1 MRNII
6 PAADVQRF
14 AVRLARVLEVP
25 LTDVCKR
32 LGPLAAPLFCAALLV
47 GAPASAD
54 EDTRAS
60 DLAARLKALDLGL
73 GVQGVA
79 PSEVPGLFEVETDA
93 GLLYVTEDA
102 GYLIAGNVYEIQD
115 GGLVNLTERKRSAER
130 RELFTSIDETDLI
143 SFTPEGGAKAA
154 VMVFTDTD
162 CGFCR
167 QLHSQ
172 MAQYHALGIEVRY
185 LAFPRAG
192 VGSPTYDK
200 MVSAWCSDDAREALT
215 ALKRGEG
222 IPERYCE
229 SHPVGEQYELGQLI
243 GITGTPAILLA
254 SGRLLPGY
262 VPPDD
267 LAALLGL

>member
-1 MRNII
+1 M
-6 PAADVQRF
+6 
-14 AVRLARVLEVP
+14 
-25 LTDVCKR
+25 TDVCNR
-32 LGPLAAPLFCAALLV
+32 LRAFTAAVFCAAFLLMP
-47 GAPASAD
+47 APTRPASAD

-60 DLAARLKALDLGL
+60 DLAARLEMLDLGL
-73 GVQGVA
+73 GVKGVTL
-79 PSEVPGLFEVETDA
+79 SEVPGLFEVETDG

-102 GYLIAGNVYEIQD
+102 GYLIAGNVYEIRD
-115 GGLVNLTERKRSAER
+115 GGLVNLTEQKRSAER
-130 RELFTSIDETDLI
+130 RELLDRIDGTDLI
-143 SFTPEGGAKAA
+143 NFTPEGGAEA
-154 VMVFTDTD
+154 VVLVFTDTD

-167 QLHSQ
+167 QMHSQ
-172 MAQYHALGIEVRY
+172 MANYHALGIEVRY

-200 MVSAWCSDDAREALT
+200 MVSAWCSDDPREALT

-229 SHPVGEQYELGQLI
+229 SHPVGEQHELGQLI
-243 GITGTPAILLA
+243 GITGTPAIVLTN
-254 SGRLLPGY
+254 GRVLPGY

>member
-1 MRNII
+1 M
-6 PAADVQRF
+6 
-14 AVRLARVLEVP
+14 
-25 LTDVCKR
+25 TDVCKR
-32 LGPLAAPLFCAALLV
+32 LGQLTAVLCAALLPWF
-47 GAPASAD
+47 PASAD
-54 EDTRAS
+54 EDARAS
-60 DLAARLKALDLGL
+60 DLAARLEALDLGL

-79 PSEVPGLFEVETDA
+79 PSEVPGLFEVETDG
-93 GLLYVTEDA
+93 GLLYVTENA
-102 GYLIAGNVYEIQD
+102 GYLIVGNVYEIRD
-115 GGLVNLTERKRSAER
+115 GGLVNLTEQKRSAER
-130 RELFTSIDETDLI
+130 RELFTRVDEADLI
-143 SFTPEGGAKAA
+143 SFTPEDGAKVA

-167 QLHSQ
+167 QMHSQ

-222 IPERYCE
+222 IPEKYCE

>member
-1 MRNII
+1 MLF
-6 PAADVQRF
+6 AAF
-14 AVRLARVLEVP
+14 LIWI
-25 LTDVCKR
+25 
-32 LGPLAAPLFCAALLV
+32 
-47 GAPASAD
+47 PASAG
-54 EDTRAS
+54 EDTSAS
-60 DLAARLKALDLGL
+60 DLAERLEMLDLGL
-73 GVQGVA
+73 GVQGVT
-79 PSEVPGLFEVETDA
+79 PSEVPGLFEVKTDG

-102 GYLIAGNVYEIQD
+102 GYLIVGNVYEIRD

-130 RELFTSIDETDLI
+130 RQLFADIDGADLI
-143 SFTPEGGAKAA
+143 TFTPEDGTKAS
-154 VMVFTDTD
+154 VLVFTDTD

-167 QLHSQ
+167 QLHAQ
-172 MAQYHALGIEVRY
+172 MANYHALGIEVHY

-229 SHPVGEQYELGQLI
+229 SHPVGEQYELGQLV
-243 GITGTPAILLA
+243 GISGTPAILLP

-262 VPPDD
+262 VPPDE
-267 LAALLGL
+267 LAAFLGL

>member
-1 MRNII
+1 M
-6 PAADVQRF
+6 
-14 AVRLARVLEVP
+14 
-25 LTDVCKR
+25 TDVCKR
-32 LGPLAAPLFCAALLV
+32 PRAFTAAVFCAAFLPWF
-47 GAPASAD
+47 PASAD
-54 EDTRAS
+54 EAARAS
-60 DLAARLKALDLGL
+60 DLAARLEVLDLGL
-73 GVQGVA
+73 GVQGVT
-79 PSEVPGLFEVETDA
+79 PSEVPGLFEVETHG

-102 GYLIAGNVYEIQD
+102 GYLIVGNVYEIRD
-115 GGLVNLTERKRSAER
+115 GGLVNLTEQKRSAER
-130 RELFTSIDETDLI
+130 RELFANIDGADLI
-143 SFTPEGGAKAA
+143 TFTPEDGAKAA
-154 VMVFTDTD
+154 VWVFTDTD

-172 MAQYHALGIEVRY
+172 MANYHALGIEVHY

-200 MVSAWCSDDAREALT
+200 MVSAWCSDDALEALT

-222 IPERYCE
+222 IPETYCE

-243 GITGTPAILLA
+243 GITGTPAILLP

>member
-1 MRNII
+1 M
-6 PAADVQRF
+6 
-14 AVRLARVLEVP
+14 
-25 LTDVCKR
+25 TDVCKR
-32 LGPLAAPLFCAALLV
+32 LRAFTAAVFCAAFLP
-47 GAPASAD
+47 GIAASAD
-54 EDTRAS
+54 EDTSAQ
-60 DLAARLKALDLGL
+60 DLAARLEALDLGL
-73 GVQGVA
+73 GLQGVRR
-79 PSEVPGLFEVETDA
+79 SEVPGLFEVETDG

-102 GYLIAGNVYEIQD
+102 GYLIAGNVYEIRD
-115 GGLVNLTERKRSAER
+115 GGLVNLTEQKRAAER
-130 RELFTSIDETDLI
+130 RELFAKIDGADLI
-143 SFTPEGGAKAA
+143 TFTPEDETKAS
-154 VMVFTDTD
+154 VLVFTDTD

-172 MAQYHALGIEVRY
+172 MANYHALGIEVQY

-200 MVSAWCSDDAREALT
+200 MVSAWCSDDALEALT

-243 GITGTPAILLA
+243 GITGTPAILLR

>member
-1 MRNII
+1 M
-6 PAADVQRF
+6 
-14 AVRLARVLEVP
+14 
-25 LTDVCKR
+25 TDVCKR
-32 LGPLAAPLFCAALLV
+32 MAVFCAALL
-47 GAPASAD
+47 PWISASAD
-54 EDTRAS
+54 EDARAS
-60 DLAARLKALDLGL
+60 DLAARLQALDLGL
-73 GVQGVA
+73 GVQVVA
-79 PSEVPGLFEVETDA
+79 PSEVPGLFEVETDG

-102 GYLIAGNVYEIQD
+102 RYLIAGNVYQIRE
-115 GGLVNLTERKRSAER
+115 GGLVNVTERKRSAQR
-130 RELFTSIDETDLI
+130 RELFAGIDQTDLV
-143 SFTPEGGAKAA
+143 SFTPEDGAKAA
-154 VMVFTDTD
+154 VLVFTDTD

-167 QLHSQ
+167 QMHSQ

-222 IPERYCE
+222 IPARYCE
-229 SHPVGEQYELGQLI
+229 NHPVGEQYELGQLI
-243 GITGTPAILLA
+243 GITGTPAILLP

>member
-1 MRNII
+1 M
-6 PAADVQRF
+6 
-14 AVRLARVLEVP
+14 
-25 LTDVCKR
+25 TDVR
-32 LGPLAAPLFCAALLV
+32 NRVRTLTSAVFCAACLPWI
-47 GAPASAD
+47 PASAD
-54 EDTRAS
+54 EDTRAQ
-60 DLAARLKALDLGL
+60 DLAARLEVLNLGL
-73 GVQGVA
+73 VVQRVA
-79 PSEVPGLFEVETDA
+79 PSEVPGLFEVETDG

-102 GYLIAGNVYEIQD
+102 GYLIAGNVYEIRD
-115 GGLVNLTERKRSAER
+115 GGLVNLTEQKRAAER
-130 RELFTSIDETDLI
+130 RELFAKIDGADLI
-143 SFTPEGGAKAA
+143 TFTPEAETKAS
-154 VMVFTDTD
+154 VLVFTDTD

-172 MAQYHALGIEVRY
+172 MANYHALGIEVHY

-200 MVSAWCSDDAREALT
+200 MVSAWCSDDALEALT

-222 IPERYCE
+222 IPETYCE

-243 GITGTPAILLA
+243 GITGTPAILLP

>member
-1 MRNII
+1 M
-6 PAADVQRF
+6 
-14 AVRLARVLEVP
+14 
-25 LTDVCKR
+25 TDVCKR
-32 LGPLAAPLFCAALLV
+32 LGPFTAAVFTALPLLV
-47 GAPASAD
+47 PASAD
-54 EDTRAS
+54 EDTSVS
-60 DLAARLKALDLGL
+60 DLAARLEALDLGL
-73 GVQGVA
+73 GVQGVS
-79 PSEVPGLFEVETDA
+79 PSEVPGLFEVRTDG

-102 GYLIAGNVYEIQD
+102 GYLIVGNVYEVRD
-115 GGLVNLTERKRSAER
+115 GGLVNLTERKRSVER
-130 RELFTSIDETDLI
+130 QELFASIDDGDLI
-143 SFTPEGGAKAA
+143 SFTPEDGTKAA

-172 MAQYHALGIEVRY
+172 MARYHALGIEVRY

-200 MVSAWCSDDAREALT
+200 MVSAWCSDDTQEAMT

-222 IPERYCE
+222 IPETYCE

-243 GITGTPAILLA
+243 GITGTPAILLP

-262 VPPDD
+262 VPPDE

>member
-1 MRNII
+1 M
-6 PAADVQRF
+6 
-14 AVRLARVLEVP
+14 
-25 LTDVCKR
+25 TDICKR
-32 LGPLAAPLFCAALLV
+32 LAMMCCAAMLPSV
-47 GAPASAD
+47 PASAD
-54 EDTRAS
+54 EDTKAA
-60 DLAARLKALDLGL
+60 DLAARLDSLDLGL
-73 GVQGVA
+73 GVQGVT
-79 PSEVPGLFEVETDA
+79 PSEVPGLFEVQTE
-93 GLLYVTEDA
+93 GGPLYVTEDA
-102 GYLIAGNVYEIQD
+102 GYLIAGNVYEIKD

-130 RELFTSIDETDLI
+130 RELFAGIDGADLI
-143 SFTPEGGAKAA
+143 SFTPEDGTK
-154 VMVFTDTD
+154 VSVLVFTDTD

-167 QLHSQ
+167 QLHAQ
-172 MAQYHALGIEVRY
+172 MANYHALGIEVRY

-222 IPERYCE
+222 IPGKYCE

-243 GITGTPAILLA
+243 GITGTPAILLP

>member
-1 MRNII
+1 M
-6 PAADVQRF
+6 
-14 AVRLARVLEVP
+14 
-25 LTDVCKR
+25 TDVCKR
-32 LGPLAAPLFCAALLV
+32 LGPLSAVFCAALL
-47 GAPASAD
+47 PWISASAD
-54 EDTRAS
+54 EDARAS
-60 DLAARLKALDLGL
+60 DLAARLEAMDLGL
-73 GVQGVA
+73 GVQGVS
-79 PSEVPGLFEVETDA
+79 PSEVPGLFEVETDG

-102 GYLIAGNVYEIQD
+102 GYLIAGNVYQIRE
-115 GGLVNLTERKRSAER
+115 GGLVNVTERKRSAQR
-130 RELFTSIDETDLI
+130 RELFTGIDQTDLV
-143 SFTPEGGAKAA
+143 SFTPEDGAKAA
-154 VMVFTDTD
+154 VLVFTDTD

-222 IPERYCE
+222 IPARYCE
-229 SHPVGEQYELGQLI
+229 NHPVGEQYELGQLI
-243 GITGTPAILLA
+243 GITGTPAILLP

>member
-1 MRNII
+1 M
-6 PAADVQRF
+6 
-14 AVRLARVLEVP
+14 
-25 LTDVCKR
+25 TDVCNR
-32 LGPLAAPLFCAALLV
+32 VRAFTSAVFCAAFLPWI
-47 GAPASAD
+47 PASAD
-54 EDTRAS
+54 EDTRAQ
-60 DLAARLKALDLGL
+60 DLAARLEVLDLGL
-73 GVQGVA
+73 GVQRVT
-79 PSEVPGLFEVETDA
+79 PSEVPGLFEIETDG

-102 GYLIAGNVYEIQD
+102 GYLIAGNVYEIRD
-115 GGLVNLTERKRSAER
+115 GGLVNLTEQKRAAER
-130 RELFTSIDETDLI
+130 RELFAKIDGADLI
-143 SFTPEGGAKAA
+143 TFTPEDGTKAS
-154 VMVFTDTD
+154 VLVFTDTD

-172 MAQYHALGIEVRY
+172 MANYHALGIEVQY

-200 MVSAWCSDDAREALT
+200 MVSAWCSDDALEALT

-243 GITGTPAILLA
+243 GITGTPAILLP

-262 VPPDD
+262 VPPND

>member
-1 MRNII
+1 M
-6 PAADVQRF
+6 
-14 AVRLARVLEVP
+14 
-25 LTDVCKR
+25 TDVCKR
-32 LGPLAAPLFCAALLV
+32 LGPLTAAVFCAALVLSPV
-47 GAPASAD
+47 PTRPASAD

-60 DLAARLKALDLGL
+60 DLAASLGALDLGL
-73 GVQGVA
+73 GVKGVT
-79 PSEVPGLFEVETDA
+79 PSEVPGLFEVETDS
-93 GLLYVTEDA
+93 GPLYVTEDA
-102 GYLIAGNVYEIQD
+102 GYLIAGNVYAIRD
-115 GGLVNLTERKRSAER
+115 GGLVNLTEQKRSAER
-130 RELFTSIDETDLI
+130 RELFASGAETDLI
-143 SFTPEGGAKAA
+143 SFTPEDGAKAA

-167 QLHSQ
+167 KLHSR

-229 SHPVGEQYELGQLI
+229 SHPVSEQYELGQLV
-243 GITGTPAILLA
+243 GITGTPAILLP

-267 LAALLGL
+267 LAPLLGL